1 MTFAAAAR
9 LICAL
14 IFALMFALPDHV
26 DARGLTVAD
35 VVSMVG
41 GEPWRDGLADVP
53 VRFEADAPYVG
64 ALGLACDPA
73 FRGVPG
79 NAQSWCG
86 DFEGIVVYT
95 PHVTDLTT
103 LLNILRHEDYHLS
116 HPYVG
121 PPEED
126 DLFDE
131 AGAYRAG
138 CAYQP
143 HDFCPA
149 WLADHPEVRP

>member
-1 MTFAAAAR
+1 MTTI
-9 LICAL
+9 LYL
-14 IFALMFALPDHV
+14 LL
-26 DARGLTVAD
+26 LL
-35 VVSMVG
+35 G
-41 GEPWRDGLADVP
+41 GEPWRGGLDAVP
-53 VRFEADAPYVG
+53 VRFEVEAPYQG
-64 ALGLACDPA
+64 ALGLACDPV
-73 FRGVPG
+73 FRDTPG
-79 NAQSWCG
+79 NVQERCHG
-86 DFEGIVVYT
+86 FEG
-95 PHVTDLTT
+95 VTLYSGNLHDRAL
-103 LLNILRHEDYHLS
+103 LLNVLRHEDYHLS